1 MSSRA
6 LQSLLIALEEVGD
19 LQRANPTPT
28 GAAPSQPETTRAIGR
43 ASVVLL
49 SSHLERY
56 IRNLNEEAVEFV
68 NSAGVIGPSLPES
81 LRLLHSK
88 GSVDD
93 LYRTNWEIQARAT
106 MLMTFAQA
114 DMWLWVPGGTGH
126 LQQARLLTWMR
137 TPMPVEIQRYFRYW
151 EIRDIFSAV
160 TRKAHTRSH
169 FWLKVEELVTKRNNI
184 AHGDLLTEAT
194 QEDVQAYVEVVKELC
209 QRIDRQFSRRL
220 GRLLVTTSPW

>member
-68 NSAGVIGPSLPES
+68 NSAGVMDRPSLNHYVSYIP
-81 LRLLHSK
+81 
-88 GSVDD
+88 
-93 LYRTNWEIQARAT
+93 RAPW
-106 MLMTFAQA
+106 MTFTE
-114 DMWLWVPGGTGH
+114 PTGKF
-126 LQQARLLTWMR
+126 RLER
-137 TPMPVEIQRYFRYW
+137 P
-151 EIRDIFSAV
+151 
-160 TRKAHTRSH
+160 
-169 FWLKVEELVTKRNNI
+169 
-184 AHGDLLTEAT
+184 
-194 QEDVQAYVEVVKELC
+194 C
-209 QRIDRQFSRRL
+209 
-220 GRLLVTTSPW
+220 